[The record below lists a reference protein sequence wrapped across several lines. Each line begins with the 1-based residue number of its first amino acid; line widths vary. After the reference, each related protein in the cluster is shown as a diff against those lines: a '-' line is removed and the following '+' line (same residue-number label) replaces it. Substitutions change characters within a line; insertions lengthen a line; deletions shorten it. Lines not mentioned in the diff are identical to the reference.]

1 MRLFKLQVASPDGL
15 KFEGE
20 VRQLSVRGICGELAI
35 MAGHIPFVTA
45 LAPGECRIYTEKD
58 GEILRANASGGML
71 VVADDGVRLMSS
83 DFVWSDNNRA

>member
-1 MRLFKLQVASPDGL
+1 MKLFRLQVASPDGM
-15 KFEGE
+15 KFEGD

-45 LAPGECRIYTEKD
+45 LAPGECRIYTEND
-58 GEILRANASGGML
+58 SEVLRANASGGML

-83 DFVWSDNNRA
+83 DFTWCVGAQS

>member
-1 MRLFKLQVASPDGL
+1 MTLFKLQVASPDGM

-45 LAPGECRIYTEKD
+45 LAPGECRIYTEKE

-71 VVADDGVRLMSS
+71 VVADDTVRLMSS
-83 DFVWSDNNRA
+83 DFAWSEGTQS

>member
-1 MRLFKLQVASPDGL
+1 MTLFKLQVASPDGM

-45 LAPGECRIYTEKD
+45 LSPGECRIYTGKE

-71 VVADDGVRLMSS
+71 VVADDGVRLMSA
-83 DFVWSDNNRA
+83 DFAWCDSTQS

>member
-1 MRLFKLQVASPDGL
+1 MTLFKLQVASPDGM

-45 LAPGECRIYTEKD
+45 LSPGECRNYTGKE

-83 DFVWSDNNRA
+83 DFAWCDSTQS